1 MLKSLIEQ
9 GGIAMKKATKILIAA
24 TLSLAALSSIIYT
37 EKNAKLNT
45 TDVIDIRSTETSNVI
60 FSEPMSFSEMV
71 THYAEATEISYDEA
85 LKLFPEESADSGA
98 SSTCHRI
105 LNIPLDVTA
114 AYKPQLELYCE
125 TSESGHYW
133 GLSNIYLVNMEKNH
147 DSSSKQFSGDVD
159 MWFRNGYELEYIVNG
174 DFYNNGTMTMSD
186 NTDLDFTEDNYVHIS
201 FTTSSSIMPVH
212 YQYCYD
218 HQTLTFQN

>member
-37 EKNAKLNT
+37 EKNTKLNT
-45 TDVIDIRSTETSNVI
+45 TDVIDIRSTENSNVT

-71 THYAEATEISYDEA
+71 THYAEAAEISYDKA
-85 LKLFPEESADSGA
+85 LKLFPEESADSDT
-98 SSTCHRI
+98 SSKCHRI

-114 AYKPQLELYCE
+114 TYKPQLELYCE

-133 GLSNIYLVNMEKNH
+133 GLSNIYLVNIEKNH
-147 DSSSKQFSGDVD
+147 DGSSKQFSGDVD

-186 NTDLDFTEDNYVHIS
+186 NTDLDFAEDNYVHIS

-212 YQYCYD
+212 YQYCYG

>member
-37 EKNAKLNT
+37 EKNTKLNT
-45 TDVIDIRSTETSNVI
+45 TDVIDIRSTENSNVT

-71 THYAEATEISYDEA
+71 THYAEAAEISYDEA
-85 LKLFPEESADSGA
+85 LKLFPEESADSGT
-98 SSTCHRI
+98 SSKCHRI

-114 AYKPQLELYCE
+114 TYKPQLELYCE

-133 GLSNIYLVNMEKNH
+133 GLSNIYLVNMEKITMVLQN
-147 DSSSKQFSGDVD
+147 SFQAMWICGLEMD
-159 MWFRNGYELEYIVNG
+159 MSLN
-174 DFYNNGTMTMSD
+174 
-186 NTDLDFTEDNYVHIS
+186 IS
-201 FTTSSSIMPVH
+201 
-212 YQYCYD
+212 
-218 HQTLTFQN
+218 

>member
-1 MLKSLIEQ
+1 MLKSFVDQ
-9 GGIAMKKATKILIAA
+9 GGIAMKKTTKILITA
-24 TLSLAALSSIIYT
+24 TLSLTVLSSIIYT
-37 EKNAKLNT
+37 AQNAKLNAT
-45 TDVIDIRSTETSNVI
+45 EVIDTRNNENSNVT

-71 THYAEATEISYDEA
+71 THYAETTEISYDEA
-85 LKLFPEESADSGA
+85 LKLFPEESNDNAT
-98 SSTCHRI
+98 SSKYYRI

-114 AYKPQLELYCE
+114 TYKPQLELYCE

-133 GLSNIYLVNMEKNH
+133 GLSNIYLINMEKNH
-147 DSSSKQFSGDVD
+147 DGSSKQFSGDVD
-159 MWFRNGYELEYIVNG
+159 IWFRNGYELEYIVNG

-186 NTDLDFTEDNYVHIS
+186 NTDLDFTEDNYAHIS

-218 HQTLTFQN
+218 YQTLTFQN

>member
-1 MLKSLIEQ
+1 
-9 GGIAMKKATKILIAA
+9 MKKTTKILITAA
-24 TLSLAALSSIIYT
+24 LSLAALSSIIYT
-37 EKNAKLNT
+37 EKNTKLNT
-45 TDVIDIRSTETSNVI
+45 RNVIDIRNNENSNVT

-71 THYAEATEISYDEA
+71 THYDEA
-85 LKLFPEESADSGA
+85 LKLFPEKDTDDAA
-98 SSTCHRI
+98 SSKCHRI
-105 LNIPLDVTA
+105 LNIPLDVMAT
-114 AYKPQLELYCE
+114 YKPQLELYCE

-133 GLSNIYLVNMEKNH
+133 GLSNIYLVNMEKNY
-147 DSSSKQFSGDVD
+147 DGSSKQFCGDVD

-186 NTDLDFTEDNYVHIS
+186 NTDLDFTEDHYVHIS